1 MEQIEKGVEN
11 LKIENYAEKI
21 KELKGLPN
29 LPKEFITLKEI
40 DSNDNTTNAVNA
52 PYIDPQGSY
61 TLTKPFT
68 AQIVSGDT

>member
-1 MEQIEKGVEN
+1 MSIQS
-11 LKIENYAEKI
+11 YAEKI

-40 DSNDNTTNAVNA
+40 DSNDASVNTTNA
-52 PYIDPQGSY
+52 PFIEPQGNY

-68 AQIVSGDT
+68 GQIVSG